1 MSSTVKKV
9 KQTCTC
15 ENCGSEAEMIITCTL
30 DEVHEHKAEAS
41 EADGAEDKATKQ
53 RVKGSAT
60 CTTCGNEADMWVDI

>member
-1 MSSTVKKV
+1 MSNTVKKI

-30 DEVHEHKAEAS
+30 DEVHHHTTETAGV
-41 EADGAEDKATKQ
+41 DGTENKDPKQ

-60 CTTCGNEADMWVDI
+60 CATCGNEADMWIDL